1 METKQIAMLMDFE
14 NLVIGI
20 ENNDPEQK
28 KIFSA
33 KGIIDYLQKEYGRVV
48 FRKAFADWS
57 NTKFRKYTSDM
68 VRAGIEMYHIVR
80 GNYNKSYAESHM
92 VIQAMDCLI
101 RNPSI
106 DTFVLCTGDADFLP
120 LISHLKS
127 TGRTV
132 IGLGTE
138 GAVSGALLSNC
149 DDFILYGPDGLHKN
163 ETPQID
169 KGMVIRAIKAI
180 IGTSGIYLS
189 DLENDLMDEVPDFS
203 PDYFGCDDFEAFLET
218 LAPSVRIDNVS
229 GDEPMV
235 YWNSHSSTKT
245 RFSKS
250 DNNAIDT
257 QNMSLGDYM
266 KATRWFIADGPT
278 RENVLENIYNILSE
292 NNRQMTSDAL
302 RQDACAGLDV
312 EDKAWQGTIYS
323 LVCGNCLW
331 EKNENDY
338 SSHNNRLQL
347 HKNIQSIEDF
357 MLGYYTSLFHKAFM
371 ERQDINPQSMTELMH
386 PEDEDGHIQLF
397 ETVYN
402 GMSERH

>member
-132 IGLGTE
+132 IGLGTVARRSE
-138 GAVSGALLSNC
+138 
-149 DDFILYGPDGLHKN
+149 
-163 ETPQID
+163 
-169 KGMVIRAIKAI
+169 
-180 IGTSGIYLS
+180 
-189 DLENDLMDEVPDFS
+189 
-203 PDYFGCDDFEAFLET
+203 
-218 LAPSVRIDNVS
+218 
-229 GDEPMV
+229 
-235 YWNSHSSTKT
+235 SHSL
-245 RFSKS
+245 
-250 DNNAIDT
+250 DNAIT
-257 QNMSLGDYM
+257 MPS
-266 KATRWFIADGPT
+266 
-278 RENVLENIYNILSE
+278 
-292 NNRQMTSDAL
+292 
-302 RQDACAGLDV
+302 
-312 EDKAWQGTIYS
+312 
-323 LVCGNCLW
+323 
-331 EKNENDY
+331 
-338 SSHNNRLQL
+338 
-347 HKNIQSIEDF
+347 
-357 MLGYYTSLFHKAFM
+357 
-371 ERQDINPQSMTELMH
+371 
-386 PEDEDGHIQLF
+386 
-397 ETVYN
+397 
-402 GMSERH
+402 